1 MYQMCPR
8 QIAQIVLPPREIIT
22 EGIPPYSQ
30 HHRMGHRGSIRYIIL
45 GFDIEVMLVF
55 VNPNETTRCVWS
67 MLVKV
72 LWPKQEM
79 L

>member
-1 MYQMCPR
+1 
-8 QIAQIVLPPREIIT
+8 
-22 EGIPPYSQ
+22 
-30 HHRMGHRGSIRYIIL
+30 MGHRGSIRYIIL